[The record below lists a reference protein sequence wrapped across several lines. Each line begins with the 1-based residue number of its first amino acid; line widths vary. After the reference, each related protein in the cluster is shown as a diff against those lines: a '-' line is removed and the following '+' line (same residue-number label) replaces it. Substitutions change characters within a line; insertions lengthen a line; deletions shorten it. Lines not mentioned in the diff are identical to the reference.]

1 MSIKGNAKE
10 FAGYV
15 KEEAGEAIN
24 DKKMAREGRNLRNE
38 GRMQDGQL
46 PKLTPVGTQNK

>member
-15 KEEAGEAIN
+15 KEEAGELLN
-24 DKKMAREGRNLRNE
+24 DKKMMQEGRAKRNE
-38 GRMQDGQL
+38 GRIMDGQL
-46 PKLTPVGTQNK
+46 PKVKPVGTDN

>member
-15 KEEAGEAIN
+15 KEEAGEAL
-24 DKKMAREGRNLRNE
+24 DKPKMAQEGRNLRNE

-46 PKLTPVGTQNK
+46 PKVKPVGTDN